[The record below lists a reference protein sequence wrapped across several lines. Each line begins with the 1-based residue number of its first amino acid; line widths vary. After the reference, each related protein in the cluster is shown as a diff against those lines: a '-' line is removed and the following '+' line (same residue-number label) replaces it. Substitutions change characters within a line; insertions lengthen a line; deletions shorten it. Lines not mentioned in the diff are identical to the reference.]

1 MKTGITLHEM
11 ATKLAATQEAKADYV
26 GSTEK
31 LYARPDGKIEI
42 DGVLNENFDGAQGF
56 DVTNHAKRQIEQWAG
71 LPAGYADKCPSEL
84 WAINVNHWLKS
95 TPANRMLRTLNPNPY
110 LGITNPTLRAFLSD
124 LFRIVDNYDYFE
136 AIYPKIQKHADEGNL
151 KIDSINVT
159 PRKFYFKAHLENVDE
174 VILKPEHTIGE
185 GHNHYF
191 RVRPAIEFG
200 NGEIGGAAISVAL
213 GVYDDSCT
221 NLAVFRS
228 NAFKRNHIGKAQA
241 DTEMW
246 KLLSTSTQELS
257 NKALLAQ
264 IADYAEA
271 GLDRTSE
278 LFNDTC
284 NLCREKLGLEVKRPE
299 ATMQLVTE
307 QFNLSQA
314 EGEGVLA
321 ALLQRGDMSVFG
333 IQAAVTQH
341 SQEVED
347 YDRAS
352 ELEEIGGQIL
362 ELPAQRWTTILKQAE
377 ELKLKAA

>member
-1 MKTGITLHEM
+1 MKNGISLHEM

-31 LYARPDGKIEI
+31 LYMRPDATMEI
-42 DGVLNENFDGAQGF
+42 DGVDGHF
-56 DVTNHAKRQIEQWAG
+56 DVTPHALRQIEQWADI
-71 LPAGYADKCPSEL
+71 PAGYADKCLGSSPAL
-84 WAINVNHWLKS
+84 LANNVNHWLKQ
-95 TPANRMLRTLNPNPY
+95 TPADRMMRTLAPNPY
-110 LGITNPTLRAFLSD
+110 LDVEQQRLRAFLSD
-124 LFRIVDNYDYFE
+124 KFRVVDNYDYFE
-136 AIYPKIQKHADEGNL
+136 AIYPKIMKHADDGNL

-159 PRKFYFKAHLENVDE
+159 DRKFYLKAHLEGVDE
-174 VILKPEHTIGE
+174 VILKPEHTIGQ

-200 NGEIGGAAISVAL
+200 NGEIGGASISVAL

-228 NAFKRNHIGKAQA
+228 NAFKRNHIGRAQA

-246 KLLSTSTQELS
+246 KLLSTETQDLS
-257 NKALLAQ
+257 NQALLAQ

-278 LFNDTC
+278 LFEETC
-284 NLCREKLGLEVKRPE
+284 NLCREKLGLEIKRPE
-299 ATMQLVTE
+299 ATMKLVTSE
-307 QFNLSQA
+307 FNLSQA

-321 ALLQRGDMSVFG
+321 QFLKRGDMSVFG
-333 IQAAVTQH
+333 LQAAVTQH
-341 SQEVED
+341 AQEDEVD
-347 YDRAS
+347 YDRSS

-362 ELPAQRWTTILKQAE
+362 ELPAQRWDNILKQAE